1 LAAALGGAPPA
12 LADGGR
18 RRLAIVS
25 DDSGLVHAV
34 GLALD
39 PWDVDVVPVPP
50 LRGLDEGLD
59 AGAWARGVAAAAQ
72 VELVVWL
79 SGTNPVALGWYDVA
93 TRVVHSRE
101 LGVIL
106 PLDESEAAA
115 VALTL
120 KAELRPDLVV
130 VRPEHPAGVP
140 VAPRRAMADVPAV
153 RPKASGAESSWD
165 VVGGG
170 GARWMGGSNV
180 DGRAS
185 LGVHAWPRFG
195 AMHWG
200 AGVDVS
206 LGVGVPI
213 DDAAFRGRWMDAEI
227 APMLRFRWR
236 FGRRVAAET
245 ALGASMH
252 VTWIDGTA
260 LVDGTSRSAERVDGS
275 IDGSA
280 SLAYAV
286 TSRVALGLAFG
297 AAVWL
302 RTQGFAVRGE
312 TVLAL
317 TPVPLDGQALVRVGL
332 DTP

>member
-1 LAAALGGAPPA
+1 MLGWHARGLGGVVLAVAFGGAWPA
-12 LADGGR
+12 HADGGR

-25 DDSGLVHAV
+25 DDAGLVHAV

-50 LRGLDEGLD
+50 LRPLDDGID
-59 AGAWARGVAAAAQ
+59 AGDWARGIAAAAQ

-79 SGTNPVALGWYDVA
+79 SGANPVALGWYDVA

-101 LGVIL
+101 LGVVL

-120 KAELRPDLVV
+120 KAELRPDLAV
-130 VRPEHPAGVP
+130 VRPEHPAAIP
-140 VAPRRAMADVPAV
+140 AAPRRTVADVPAV
-153 RPKASGAESSWD
+153 RAKAPEAGSPWD
-165 VVGGG
+165 LVGGA

-195 AMHWG
+195 GMHWG

-213 DDAAFRGRWMDAEI
+213 DDAAFRGRWMDAEL
-227 APMLRFRWR
+227 APTLRFRWR

-252 VTWIDGTA
+252 VTWIRGDGA
-260 LVDGTSRSAERVDGS
+260 RRRNVAERRARRRFDS
-275 IDGSA
+275 
-280 SLAYAV
+280 
-286 TSRVALGLAFG
+286 TG
-297 AAVWL
+297 ARPWPT
-302 RTQGFAVRGE
+302 R
-312 TVLAL
+312 
-317 TPVPLDGQALVRVGL
+317 
-332 DTP
+332 